1 MKIGYLQKTSLIEY
15 PGKVCG
21 IVFTQGCNFRCPY
34 CHNPELVDPA
44 LFGECL
50 PMDDILSFLAKRR
63 GKLDAVTIT
72 GGEPTIHEGLPG
84 FIRRIKELGYLV
96 KIDTN
101 GSNPGVLR
109 QIIADGLADFIAMDI
124 KSPLARYPEV
134 TGAACDVQRVESSI
148 RAVMRS
154 NVAYEFRTTIA
165 SGLLSPDDILEIGR
179 MIRGASRYVL
189 QKFVPSKHLDQAY
202 LKAEPFS
209 EEEIE
214 DLLDR
219 LTELVGHVSVR

>member
-50 PMDDILSFLAKRR
+50 PSEDVLAFLARRR
-63 GKLDAVTIT
+63 GQLDAVTIT
-72 GGEPTIHEGLPG
+72 GGEPTIHNGLLG
-84 FIRRIKELGYLV
+84 FIRRIRNLGYLV

-109 QIIADGLADFIAMDI
+109 QIIDDGLADFIAMDV
-124 KSPLARYPEV
+124 KSPLARYPDI
-134 TGAACDVQRVESSI
+134 TRTACDVGRVESSI
-148 RAVMRS
+148 QAVMRS
-154 NVAYEFRTTIA
+154 SVAYEFRTTVF
-165 SGLLSPDDILEIGR
+165 SGLLKPDDILEIGR

-202 LKAEPFS
+202 LKAGTFS

-214 DLLDR
+214 DLLER
-219 LTELVGHVSVR
+219 LAGMVGHVSVR